1 MLFVCRPKFCISI
14 VSSFS
19 WGLQWSQEKTKTMLM
34 LNLGGQTK
42 SIMVFSELAYFTPID
57 ARSSLYSFLFLLQT
71 GLDLFTC
78 FSFAHPISMFP
89 MLKKLKPKAFL
100 HIPFMYNVVPI
111 SAAAVTESVPPNCKE
126 EPGSFSPLSSTSP
139 FTGTSNSIVNPRL
152 GNTDPF
158 PYLTLMLKEKEKEL
172 IWSIRSDEGL
182 TLETS
187 AF

>member
-1 MLFVCRPKFCISI
+1 MSKWLFVFILAERLGIHFYPMDQLIVYAVSI
-14 VSSFS
+14 F
-19 WGLQWSQEKTKTMLM
+19 QKK
-34 LNLGGQTK
+34 GGGWF
-42 SIMVFSELAYFTPID
+42 VVYFTPID

-71 GLDLFTC
+71 GLELFTC

-152 GNTDPF
+152 GTTDAF

-172 IWSIRSDEGL
+172 IWSIIS
-182 TLETS
+182 
-187 AF
+187 